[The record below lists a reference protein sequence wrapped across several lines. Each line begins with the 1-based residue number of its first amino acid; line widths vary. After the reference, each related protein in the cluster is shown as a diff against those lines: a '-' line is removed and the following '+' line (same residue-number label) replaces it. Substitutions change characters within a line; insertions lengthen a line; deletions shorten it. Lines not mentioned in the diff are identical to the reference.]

1 MMLVQPVKN
10 LQSVWINLTARDWM
24 LCARDQDGIHHGWIV
39 PNRPDPTGQMPVLE
53 SVCRHEI

>member
-1 MMLVQPVKN
+1 VQPVKN